1 MDEMDGLKRQALVS
15 YLVRKM
21 ADEGSWCGETHIQ
34 KSVFFLQGML
44 RVPTGYGYIL
54 YKHGPYS
61 FDLHDELTAMR
72 ANLVLD
78 LQSQAPFG
86 PSFRL
91 GPAAEMLQTIFP
103 KTRSRY
109 ERQLDFVAR
118 ALSKN
123 NVAAL
128 ERLGTALYVYLEDP
142 TARTNDLARQVVGLK
157 PHVTYEAALESVGEV
172 ASLHRRARE
181 DDLIVSA

>member
-1 MDEMDGLKRQALVS
+1 
-15 YLVRKM
+15 M
-21 ADEGSWCGETHIQ
+21 ADEGSWRGETHIQ
-34 KSVFFLQGML
+34 KSAFFLQGML
-44 RVPTGYGYIL
+44 RVPTGHEYIL

-61 FDLHDELTAMR
+61 LDLHDELTAMR

-78 LQSQAPFG
+78 LQPQAPFG

-91 GPAAEMLQTIFP
+91 GPVAGMPQTVFP
-103 KTRSRY
+103 KGLSRY

-128 ERLGTALYVYLEDP
+128 ERLGVALYVYLEDP
-142 TARTNDLARQVVGLK
+142 TARTNDPARQAVGLK
-157 PHVTYEAALESVGEV
+157 PHVTYEAASESVGEV
-172 ASLHRRARE
+172 VSLHRRARE
-181 DDLIVSA
+181 KDLIVSA